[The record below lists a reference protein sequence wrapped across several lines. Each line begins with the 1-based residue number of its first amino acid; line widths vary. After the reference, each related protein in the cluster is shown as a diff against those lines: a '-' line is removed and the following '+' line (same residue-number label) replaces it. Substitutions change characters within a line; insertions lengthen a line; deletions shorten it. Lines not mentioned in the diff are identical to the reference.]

1 MKNIDNKIKK
11 ILAKIFPK
19 AKIPKKID
27 NLKLGGLKGWDS
39 LGHVNLLLEIEKI
52 FQMKFDSK
60 IFLTLNTIKE
70 IKKYLNK
77 YK

>member
-1 MKNIDNKIKK
+1 MKNIDNKVKK
-11 ILAKIFPK
+11 ILARIFPK

-39 LGHVNLLLEIEKI
+39 LGHVNLLLEIEKT
-52 FQMKFDSK
+52 FQIKFDSK
-60 IFLTLNTIKE
+60 IFLRLNTIKE

-77 YK
+77 FK

>member
-39 LGHVNLLLEIEKI
+39 LGHVNLLLEIEKT
-52 FQMKFDSK
+52 FKMKFESS
-60 IFLTLNTIKE
+60 IFLNLDS
-70 IKKYLNK
+70 IKKIKKNLPK
-77 YK
+77 

>member
-1 MKNIDNKIKK
+1 MKKIDNEIKK
-11 ILAKIFPK
+11 ILVKIFPK

-39 LGHVNLLLEIEKI
+39 LGHVNLLLEIEKT
-52 FQMKFDSK
+52 FQIKFDSK

-77 YK
+77 FK

>member
-70 IKKYLNK
+70 IKKYLNRFK
-77 YK
+77 